1 MRFHFDNLNALQE
14 QFNQLVEDAYGKQ
27 PATGFGRYRDLDS
40 TQWLPPVE
48 AWETEKEIF
57 LSLDLP
63 GISAE
68 ELELQIEG
76 DQLTIKGERKPSDDQ
91 RNYRRKEKVYGRFY
105 RAFNLTTP
113 VEKDKVT
120 ATYKN
125 GVIEIVLPKT
135 EAEKPKQIKISVE
148 E

>member
-14 QFNQLVEDAYGKQ
+14 QFNQLVEDAYTKQ
-27 PATGFGRYRDLDS
+27 QPNFGRYRDLDNN
-40 TQWLPPVE
+40 QWQPPVE
-48 AWETEKEIF
+48 AWETDKEIF

-63 GISAE
+63 GISAN

-76 DQLTIKGERKPSDDQ
+76 EQLTIKGERKPSEEQ

-113 VEKDKVT
+113 IERDKVT

-135 EAEKPKQIKISVE
+135 EAVKPKQIKIVVE

>member
-14 QFNQLVEDAYGKQ
+14 QFNQLLEDTYKQ
-27 PATGFGRYRDLDS
+27 QGGYGRYREINNDYW
-40 TQWLPPVE
+40 TPPVE

-68 ELELQIEG
+68 ELDLQIEG
-76 DQLTIKGERKPSDDQ
+76 DQLTIRGERKASDEQ
-91 RNYRRKEKVYGRFY
+91 RNYRRKEKVYGKFY

-113 VEKDKVT
+113 IEREKVT
-120 ATYKN
+120 ATYKS
-125 GVIEIVLPKT
+125 GVVEITLPKT
-135 EAEKPKQIKISVE
+135 EAVKPKQIKISVE
-148 E
+148 D